1 LIPVKVY
8 QQRLLQSVEHIMK
21 TRTEKDFLGEMKLP
35 ADAPW
40 GIHTARALDN
50 FPIPGARVPAALITA
65 MAQVKKACALANKE
79 LGYLSTEQAEAIVDE
94 ASSLVNADATN
105 SSRLQAEGERDEG
118 VVSILPALQG
128 GAGTSTN
135 MFVNEVLAH
144 GASKR
149 IGQNVHP
156 IEDVNLHQSTND
168 VYPTAVKV
176 AAIYRLRMLAEKIEL
191 LQGVFQQLESR
202 FAHVA
207 TIGKTEFV
215 NAVPLTLGAEF
226 GAFAEAFAR
235 DRWRTF
241 KCEERLRIINL
252 GGTAVGTGL
261 TAPRNYIFLV
271 ADKLREVTG
280 LGLSRGENLVDQT
293 ANADAFVE
301 VSGILKACSANLL
314 KICGDLRLLQMNRQ
328 IRLPAAQAGSSIM
341 PGKVNPVVLES
352 VMQIGI
358 KVQANDFIV
367 TECAS
372 RGSLQINEFMPLL
385 ASTLLESIELLG
397 AAAGMLAKH
406 GEGIEADEA
415 ECARQFN
422 ASLEII
428 TAFLPVIGYDKATA
442 LVQQFQNHTDPSDQ
456 ADFKTF
462 LKSELGAELV
472 EQTLS
477 PQNLMAL
484 GHRS

>member
-1 LIPVKVY
+1 M
-8 QQRLLQSVEHIMK
+8 E
-21 TRTEKDFLGEMKLP
+21 TRTEKDFLGEKKLP

-50 FPIPGARVPAALITA
+50 FPLPGATVSTGLIEALV
-65 MAQVKKACALANKE
+65 QVKKACVLANKE
-79 LGYLSTEQAEAIVDE
+79 LGYLSTDK
-94 ASSLVNADATN
+94 ADAILAACDQL
-105 SSRLQAEGERDEG
+105 SSAACPL
-118 VVSILPALQG
+118 SALQG

-135 MFVNEVLAH
+135 LFVNEMIANRA
-144 GASKR
+144 GAE
-149 IGQNVHP
+149 IHP

-176 AAIYRLRMLAEKIEL
+176 AAIHGLRKLAGRIET
-191 LQGVFQQLESR
+191 LQGAFQRLEQR
-202 FAHVA
+202 FAHIP
-207 TIGKTEFV
+207 TIGKTELV
-215 NAVPLTLGAEF
+215 DAVPLTLGAEF
-226 GAFAEAFAR
+226 SAFAEAFAR

-241 KCEERLRIINL
+241 KCEERLRVVNL

-261 TAPRNYIFLV
+261 TAPRNYIFL
-271 ADKLREVTG
+271 ATDKLREVTG

-301 VSGILKACSANLL
+301 VSGILKACAANLL
-314 KICGDLRLLQMNRQ
+314 KIGGDLRLLHMNRK
-328 IRLPAAQAGSSIM
+328 IRLPAVQAGSSIM
-341 PGKVNPVVLES
+341 PGKVNPVILES

-385 ASTLLESIELLG
+385 ASALLESMELLG
-397 AAAGMLAKH
+397 AATGMLAGH
-406 GEGIEADEA
+406 AEAIEADEA
-415 ECARQFN
+415 ECERQFN
-422 ASLEII
+422 TSVEII
-428 TAFLPVIGYDKATA
+428 TAFLPEIGYDRATA
-442 LVQQFQNHTDPSDQ
+442 LVQQFRGRTDQSD
-456 ADFKTF
+456 FRTF
-462 LKSELGAELV
+462 LENELGADV
-472 EQTLS
+472 VTKTLS